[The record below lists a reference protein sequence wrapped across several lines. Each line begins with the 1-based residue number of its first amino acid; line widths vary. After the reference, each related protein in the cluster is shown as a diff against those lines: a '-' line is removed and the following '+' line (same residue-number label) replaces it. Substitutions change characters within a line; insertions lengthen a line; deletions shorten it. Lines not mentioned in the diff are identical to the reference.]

1 LTLHSL
7 RERALLVAPIRV
19 LLGIVWIAAA
29 VAAGAGRGQSL
40 LAAASAAFVL
50 VFVAF
55 NDPRSRFR
63 RSKEPAAAPADAQ
76 VAPRLEQA
84 LRATMPSTVG
94 VSVLAAVSLA
104 AQPILAAFLGGVLV
118 GLGAAGVL
126 AGVLQDPSLYLDPRT
141 GTIYRR

>member
-1 LTLHSL
+1 MTLHSL
-7 RERALLVAPIRV
+7 RERALLVAPIRL

-40 LAAASAAFVL
+40 FAAASAAFVI

-55 NDPRSRFR
+55 NDPRARFR
-63 RSKEPAAAPADAQ
+63 RSTDPVPAPPDAR

-84 LRATMPSTVG
+84 LRATLPSTVG

-104 AQPILAAFLGGVLV
+104 AQPILAAFLGGIL
-118 GLGAAGVL
+118 
-126 AGVLQDPSLYLDPRT
+126 
-141 GTIYRR
+141 